1 MYFRDRIDAARQLAT
16 ALAASYRDSH
26 PLVLAIPRGAVP
38 MARVIAEAL
47 GGDLDVALVR
57 KLRAPGQPEF
67 AVGAIDETGWAYIA
81 DYAGSVGA
89 DDAYLA
95 REKAAQLAVL
105 AERRASYTPAR
116 PPIDPA
122 GRVVIVVD
130 DGLATGATMIAA
142 LHAVRAKHPAKLVCA
157 VPVGAP
163 DSVRRIAPYAD
174 AVVCLATPA
183 DFHAVG
189 QFYGSFPQVDDEEVR
204 AILARAGPAAMGDGG
219 S

>member
-1 MYFRDRIDAARQLAT
+1 M
-16 ALAASYRDSH
+16 
-26 PLVLAIPRGAVP
+26 G
-38 MARVIAEAL
+38 RVIADAL

-81 DYAGSVGA
+81 DYAASVGA
-89 DDAYLA
+89 DEGYLA

-116 PPIDPA
+116 TPLDPA
-122 GRVVIVVD
+122 GRTVIVVD

-142 LHAVRAKHPAKLVCA
+142 LHAVRAKRPAKLVCA

-163 DSVRRIAPYAD
+163 DSVRKVAPHAD
-174 AVVCLATPA
+174 EVVCLATPP
-183 DFHAVG
+183 DFYAVG
-189 QFYGSFPQVDDEEVR
+189 QFYGSFPQVDDDEVR
-204 AILARAGPAAMGDGG
+204 AILARTASAPAGDGG
-219 S
+219 A

>member
-1 MYFRDRIDAARQLAT
+1 MYFRDRTDAAQR
-16 ALAASYRDSH
+16 LAAALDATYRGSH

-38 MARVIAEAL
+38 MGRVIADAL

-81 DYAGSVGA
+81 DYAASAGA
-89 DDAYLA
+89 DAGYLA

-116 PPIDPA
+116 PPLDPA
-122 GRVVIVVD
+122 GRTVIVVD

-142 LHAVRAKHPAKLVCA
+142 LHAVRAKRPAKLVCA

-163 DSVRRIAPYAD
+163 DSVRKVAPYAD
-174 AVVCLATPA
+174 AMVCLATPP
-183 DFHAVG
+183 DFYAVG
-189 QFYGSFPQVDDEEVR
+189 QFYGSFPQVDDDEVR
-204 AILARAGPAAMGDGG
+204 AILRRATPAAAGDGEA
-219 S
+219 